1 MNGGRR
7 QRGIS
12 LIGGLLTLIGVCF
25 VALLVLRIV
34 PIYISYFTVQSALDG
49 LTKEPHASQ
58 MAVTDIYSML
68 QKRFDI
74 GYVTVAQAKQVKI
87 RQQGK
92 DRILSLAYEDRRLLL
107 GNLDVVA
114 TFDINVVLSP

>member
-1 MNGGRR
+1 MNSSRR

-12 LIGGLLTLIGVCF
+12 LIGGLLTLISICF

-34 PIYISYFTVQSALDG
+34 PIYMSYFTVQSALDG
-49 LTKEPHASQ
+49 LKKEPHTSQ
-58 MAVTDIYSML
+58 MIVTDIYNTL

-74 GYVTVAQAKQVKI
+74 SYVTVVQAKQVKI

-92 DRILSLAYEDRRLLL
+92 DRVLSLTYEDRRPLL